1 MNPSFARSTA
11 RCCGKSERILPQKP
25 LEYDMRSSPPTG
37 VNRCWRWAKGCARQ
51 GRGRELERSSSTAPT
66 AGDTNH
72 QGRASRSAQYW
83 AGKTELVFASFLI
96 NVLYNSVFLDQSVAV
111 HNESTYLRSGS
122 LLIMHREK
130 EYCRI
135 ISDVR

>member
-1 MNPSFARSTA
+1 
-11 RCCGKSERILPQKP
+11 
-25 LEYDMRSSPPTG
+25 
-37 VNRCWRWAKGCARQ
+37 
-51 GRGRELERSSSTAPT
+51 
-66 AGDTNH
+66 
-72 QGRASRSAQYW
+72 
-83 AGKTELVFASFLI
+83 
-96 NVLYNSVFLDQSVAV
+96 VFLDQSVAV